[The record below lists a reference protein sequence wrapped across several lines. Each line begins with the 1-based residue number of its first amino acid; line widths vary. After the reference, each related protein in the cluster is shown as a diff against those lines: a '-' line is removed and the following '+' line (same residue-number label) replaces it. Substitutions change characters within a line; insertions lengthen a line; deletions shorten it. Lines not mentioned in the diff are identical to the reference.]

1 MFNNMNYLR
10 VREVASILDVSDD
23 TVRRLIEDGQLR
35 ARREGNRIQ
44 VDPLSVVEKLSRIA
58 SDDGQSQGR
67 RYHSIRNHL
76 RGVVTNIIQDQ
87 VMSQVEM
94 VCGPYRI
101 VSLISTEA
109 CKDMGL
115 EVGSVAVANMKA
127 TNVSISIP
135 KE

>member
-1 MFNNMNYLR
+1 MDYLR
-10 VREVASILDVSDD
+10 VREVASILNVSDD

-35 ARREGNRIQ
+35 AQRQGNRIQ
-44 VDPLSVVEKLSRIA
+44 IDPLSVVDKLSAIA
-58 SDDGQSQGR
+58 SDDGGSLGR
-67 RYHSIRNHL
+67 RYHSIRNQL
-76 RGVVTNIIQDQ
+76 RGVVTSIIQDK

-109 CKDMGL
+109 CKDMDL
-115 EVGSVAVANMKA
+115 KVGSIAVANMKA